1 VLTLALAMYLVFDT
15 ETTGLPRDWNAP
27 LSDLDNWPRVVQVA
41 WQLHAADGSL
51 VEACDFLVQPD
62 GFNIPFGAEDIHGI
76 STELARTEGLPAAE
90 VMAKLRDALARA
102 EFMVGH
108 NLKFDLNA
116 LGAEFLRLGW
126 DESWITK
133 PVLDT
138 MTPQT
143 AALVGIP
150 GRGGFKPAKLGELHA
165 KLFGQAFAEAHNATA
180 DVEATAR
187 CFWEL
192 VRIRHWQPAQL
203 GVQPDQLEAFIAS
216 HPNMVSP
223 VGLKH
228 RNLKQASAALRA
240 AASAAPATPDL
251 PETPSAVQ
259 GLDSDV
265 PFFHLHVHSQFSVLQ
280 ATTKVPDLIKRAAAD
295 GQPAVALTDLGNMMG
310 AFQFVQGVQTYN
322 KNRPEGTPELK
333 AIVGM
338 DAYLCRNHLDRSQKD
353 DGFQIPLL
361 AKNKTGY
368 HNLAKLSSIA
378 YIDGF
383 YYVPRIDR
391 DLLLA
396 HKEGVMVTTGG
407 IMGEVPQLILNVGE
421 KQAEEAFLWWK
432 AQFGADFYAEINRHG
447 LPEEDAVNVVLQR
460 FCAAHGV
467 KAVAANNSFY
477 LDEAQAEA
485 HDILLCV
492 KESEKKSTPIGRGRG
507 FRYGFPNSKFYL
519 TTQAEMR
526 KRFADWPEALAN
538 LAEILEKVEN
548 FGLARDV
555 LLPAFEIPSEFVH
568 PDDAV
573 DGGKRGENAYLRHLT
588 YVGAAKRWGDPV
600 PAEIVERIDFELE
613 TIERTGY
620 PGYFL
625 IVQDFCQAARD
636 MGVSVGPGRGSAAGS
651 AVAYATGIT
660 NVDPITYDL
669 LFERFLNPYRVSL
682 PDIDIDFDD
691 RGRDKVIQYVIDKYG
706 ANQVAQII
714 TYGSMAAKS
723 AIKDAGRALDL
734 PFDEADR
741 LTKSVPDNSSLP
753 VLLDSDDAAIR
764 EKFRN
769 EDYDKAVALRE
780 MANGTDL
787 KAATLQQAKVL
798 EGSLRNTG
806 IHACGVIITPS
817 DIRELIPVAT
827 AKDSAMWTT
836 QFDNAVVESA
846 GLLKMDFLGLKTLTL
861 IKDSLE
867 LVRKRHGV
875 EIDIEHIPLDDTAT
889 YELFQRGDTVGIFQY
904 ESPGMQKH
912 LKDLKPT
919 VFGDLIAM
927 NALYRPG
934 PLEYIPSFIRR
945 KHGVEPISY
954 DLADM
959 EEYLRETYGITVYQE
974 QVMLLSQKLAGFS
987 KGQADMLRKAMGKK
1001 IKAVLDQMKPQF
1013 VQGGIERGHA
1023 EPTLEKIWKDW
1034 EAFASY
1040 AFNKSHSTCYAWIA
1054 YQTAY
1059 LKAHYPAEY
1068 MAAVLSNN
1076 MNDIKQVTFFME
1088 ECRRM
1093 KLPVLGPDI
1102 NESEGPFT
1110 VNREGAIRFGLL
1122 GMKGVGAA
1130 AVDFLLADRAD
1141 NGPYTSVFDAARRLD
1156 LRVVNKGTW
1165 ESLALGGAFD
1175 RFEGV
1180 HRAMFFAEEADGRP
1194 FVERLRRY
1202 GQAYQDQLNSAQVSL
1217 FGEDSG
1223 VDTPEPALP
1232 QVPTWNNLELLKREK
1247 EVIGIYVSS
1256 HPLDAYRFELRTFRK
1271 QSVGELASL
1280 ETFVQGKGSRDFVVA
1295 GIVTNA
1301 QVRTTRT
1308 GREMGSFVLEDE
1320 EGATEFV
1327 LFGQQFLDQRSFFV
1341 NDLMVLVR
1349 GRVQRPAWA
1358 RDDNQ
1363 AKLVAD
1369 IHKIQLLS
1377 EVFDRE
1383 ARGLTLF
1390 AAVQDITPET
1400 WGELAQ
1406 ILRASPGTQRL
1417 QFHIGD
1423 AASQTQLR
1431 LPSRAGGVQ
1440 ITRELL
1446 ANLDELKHFHA
1457 AVRLD

>member
-1 VLTLALAMYLVFDT
+1 
-15 ETTGLPRDWNAP
+15 
-27 LSDLDNWPRVVQVA
+27 
-41 WQLHAADGSL
+41 
-51 VEACDFLVQPD
+51 
-62 GFNIPFGAEDIHGI
+62 
-76 STELARTEGLPAAE
+76 
-90 VMAKLRDALARA
+90 
-102 EFMVGH
+102 
-108 NLKFDLNA
+108 
-116 LGAEFLRLGW
+116 
-126 DESWITK
+126 
-133 PVLDT
+133 
-138 MTPQT
+138 
-143 AALVGIP
+143 
-150 GRGGFKPAKLGELHA
+150 
-165 KLFGQAFAEAHNATA
+165 
-180 DVEATAR
+180 
-187 CFWEL
+187 
-192 VRIRHWQPAQL
+192 
-203 GVQPDQLEAFIAS
+203 
-216 HPNMVSP
+216 
-223 VGLKH
+223 
-228 RNLKQASAALRA
+228 
-240 AASAAPATPDL
+240 
-251 PETPSAVQ
+251 
-259 GLDSDV
+259 
-265 PFFHLHVHSQFSVLQ
+265 
-280 ATTKVPDLIKRAAAD
+280 
-295 GQPAVALTDLGNMMG
+295 
-310 AFQFVQGVQTYN
+310 
-322 KNRPEGTPELK
+322 
-333 AIVGM
+333 
-338 DAYLCRNHLDRSQKD
+338 
-353 DGFQIPLL
+353 
-361 AKNKTGY
+361 
-368 HNLAKLSSIA
+368 
-378 YIDGF
+378 
-383 YYVPRIDR
+383 
-391 DLLLA
+391 
-396 HKEGVMVTTGG
+396 
-407 IMGEVPQLILNVGE
+407 
-421 KQAEEAFLWWK
+421 
-432 AQFGADFYAEINRHG
+432 
-447 LPEEDAVNVVLQR
+447 
-460 FCAAHGV
+460 
-467 KAVAANNSFY
+467 
-477 LDEAQAEA
+477 
-485 HDILLCV
+485 
-492 KESEKKSTPIGRGRG
+492 
-507 FRYGFPNSKFYL
+507 
-519 TTQAEMR
+519 
-526 KRFADWPEALAN
+526 
-538 LAEILEKVEN
+538 
-548 FGLARDV
+548 
-555 LLPAFEIPSEFVH
+555 
-568 PDDAV
+568 
-573 DGGKRGENAYLRHLT
+573 LT

-669 LFERFLNPYRVSL
+669 LFERFLNPDRVSL

-780 MANGTDL
+780 MAKGTDL

-867 LVRKRHGV
+867 LVRKRHGI

-1023 EPTLEKIWKDW
+1023 EPILEKIWKDW

-1280 ETFVQGKGSRDFVVA
+1280 ETFIQGKGSRDFVVA

-1341 NDLMVLVR
+1341 N
-1349 GRVQRPAWA
+1349 
-1358 RDDNQ
+1358 
-1363 AKLVAD
+1363 
-1369 IHKIQLLS
+1369 
-1377 EVFDRE
+1377 
-1383 ARGLTLF
+1383 F

>member
-1 VLTLALAMYLVFDT
+1 MYLVFDT

-669 LFERFLNPYRVSL
+669 LFERFLNPDRVSL

-1023 EPTLEKIWKDW
+1023 EPILEKIWKDW

>member
-1 VLTLALAMYLVFDT
+1 MYLVFDT

-669 LFERFLNPYRVSL
+669 LFERFLNPDRVSL

-867 LVRKRHGV
+867 LVRKRHGI

>member
-1 VLTLALAMYLVFDT
+1 MYLVFDT

-27 LSDLDNWPRVVQVA
+27 LSDVDNWPRVVQVA
-41 WQLHAADGSL
+41 WQLHGPDGAL
-51 VEACDFLVQPD
+51 IEARDFLIKPE
-62 GFNIPFGAEDIHGI
+62 GFNIPFGAEEIHGI
-76 STELARTEGLPAAE
+76 STELARNEGVSASE
-90 VMAKLRDALARA
+90 ALAAFQSALDRTQ
-102 EFMVGH
+102 FMVGH

-116 LGAEFLRLGW
+116 LGAEYLRLGW
-126 DESWITK
+126 DESWIAK

-150 GRGGFKPAKLGELHA
+150 GRSGFKPAKLGELHA
-165 KLFGQAFAEAHNATA
+165 KLFGQEFAEAHNATA

-192 VRIRHWQPAQL
+192 VRIRHWQPSQL
-203 GVQPDQLEAFIAS
+203 GVQPDQLESFIAA
-216 HPNMVSP
+216 HPHLVSP
-223 VGLKH
+223 IGLTH
-228 RNLKQASAALRA
+228 RNLKAASAALKARDLA
-240 AASAAPATPDL
+240 PAAPAAAP
-251 PETPSAVQ
+251 AAA
-259 GLDSDV
+259 GSDQV
-265 PFFHLHVHSQFSVLQ
+265 TPFFHLHVHSQFSVLQ
-280 ATTKVPDLIKRAAAD
+280 ATTKVPELIKRVTAD

-310 AFQFVQGVQTYN
+310 AFQFVQGVQAYN
-322 KNRPEGTPELK
+322 KNRPEGSPELK

-338 DAYLCRNHLDRSQKD
+338 DAYVCRNHLDRSQKD
-353 DGFQIPLL
+353 DGYQIPLL

-378 YIDGF
+378 YIEGF

-407 IMGEVPQLILNVGE
+407 MMGEVPQLILNVGE

-432 AQFGADFYAEINRHG
+432 SQFGADFYAEINRHG
-447 LPEEDAVNVVLQR
+447 LPEEDAVNEVLRR

-467 KAVAANNSFY
+467 KAVAANNAFY

-492 KESEKKSTPIGRGRG
+492 KESEKKATPIGRGRG

-526 KRFADWPEALAN
+526 QRFADWPEALVN
-538 LAEILEKVEN
+538 LGEILEKVEN

-555 LLPAFEIPSEFVH
+555 LLPAFEIPQEFVH
-568 PDDAV
+568 PDDAR

-588 YVGAAKRWGDPV
+588 YVGAKKRWGDPV
-600 PAEIVERIDFELE
+600 PAEIAERLDFELE

-669 LFERFLNPYRVSL
+669 LFERFLNPDRVSL

-706 ANQVAQII
+706 SNQVAQII

-723 AIKDAGRALDL
+723 DIKDAGRALDL
-734 PFDEADR
+734 SFDEADR

-753 VLLDSDDAAIR
+753 AILDADDATIR

-780 MANGTDL
+780 MAKGGDL

-875 EIDIEHIPLDDTAT
+875 EIDIEAIPLDDVAT

-959 EEYLRETYGITVYQE
+959 EEYLSETYGITVYQE
-974 QVMLLSQKLAGFS
+974 QVMLLSQKLAGFT

-1034 EAFASY
+1034 EAFPSHAS
-1040 AFNKSHSTCYAWIA
+1040 NKSHSTCYAWIA

-1093 KLPVLGPDI
+1093 KLPVLGPDL

-1130 AVDFLLADRAD
+1130 AVDFLLQDRAA

-1180 HRAMFFAEEADGRP
+1180 HRAMFFAEESDGRP

-1247 EVIGIYVSS
+1247 EVIGIYVSA
-1256 HPLDAYRFELRTFRK
+1256 HPLDAYRFELKTFRK
-1271 QSVGELASL
+1271 QSVGELSSL
-1280 ETFVQGKGSRDFVVA
+1280 DAFVQGKGARDFVVA

-1327 LFGQQFLDQRSFFV
+1327 VFGQQFLDLRSFFV

-1377 EVFDRE
+1377 EMFDRE
-1383 ARGLTLF
+1383 ARGLTLY
-1390 AAVQDITPET
+1390 AAVQDITPAT

-1406 ILRASPGTQRL
+1406 ILRAHPGKQRL

-1431 LPSRAGGVQ
+1431 MPSRGAGVQ
-1440 ITRELL
+1440 ISRELL
-1446 ANLDELKHFHA
+1446 GHLDELKHFHA

>member
-1 VLTLALAMYLVFDT
+1 MYLVFDT

-27 LSDLDNWPRVVQVA
+27 LSDVDNWPRVVQVA
-41 WQLHAADGSL
+41 WQLHGPDGAL
-51 VEACDFLVQPD
+51 IEARDFLIKPE
-62 GFNIPFGAEDIHGI
+62 GFNIPFGAEEIHGI
-76 STELARTEGLPAAE
+76 STELARNEGVSASE
-90 VMAKLRDALARA
+90 ALAAFQSALDRTQ
-102 EFMVGH
+102 FMVGH

-116 LGAEFLRLGW
+116 LGAEYLRLGW
-126 DESWITK
+126 DESWIQK

-150 GRGGFKPAKLGELHA
+150 GRSGFKPAKLGELHA
-165 KLFGQAFAEAHNATA
+165 KLFGEEFAEAHNATA

-192 VRIRHWQPAQL
+192 VRIRHWQPSQL
-203 GVQPDQLEAFIAS
+203 GVQPAQLEDFIAAN
-216 HPNMVSP
+216 PQMVSP
-223 VGLKH
+223 IGLSH
-228 RNLKQASAALRA
+228 RNLKAASAALKARDLA
-240 AASAAPATPDL
+240 PAAPAVAP
-251 PETPSAVQ
+251 AAA
-259 GLDSDV
+259 GSDQDT

-280 ATTKVPDLIKRAAAD
+280 ATTKVPELIKRVTAD

-310 AFQFVQGVQTYN
+310 AFQFVQGVQAYN
-322 KNRPEGTPELK
+322 KNRPEGSPELK

-338 DAYLCRNHLDRSQKD
+338 DAYVCRNHLDRSQKD
-353 DGFQIPLL
+353 DGYQIPLL

-378 YIDGF
+378 YIEGF

-407 IMGEVPQLILNVGE
+407 MMGEVPQLILNVGE

-432 AQFGADFYAEINRHG
+432 SQFGADFYAEINRHG
-447 LPEEDAVNVVLQR
+447 LPEEDAVNEVLRR

-467 KAVAANNSFY
+467 KAVAANNAFY

-492 KESEKKSTPIGRGRG
+492 KESEKKATPIGRGRG

-526 KRFADWPEALAN
+526 QRFADWPEALLN
-538 LAEILEKVEN
+538 LGEILEKVEN

-555 LLPAFEIPSEFVH
+555 LLPAFEIPQEFVH
-568 PDDAV
+568 PDDAR

-588 YVGAAKRWGDPV
+588 YVGAKKRWGDPV
-600 PAEIVERIDFELE
+600 PAEIAERLDFELE

-669 LFERFLNPYRVSL
+669 LFERFLNPDRVSL

-706 ANQVAQII
+706 SNQVAQII

-734 PFDEADR
+734 SFDEADR

-753 VLLDSDDAAIR
+753 AILDADDATIR

-780 MANGTDL
+780 MAKGGDL

-875 EIDIEHIPLDDTAT
+875 EIDIEAIPLDDVAT

-959 EEYLRETYGITVYQE
+959 EEYLSETYGITVYQE
-974 QVMLLSQKLAGFS
+974 QVMLLSQKLAGFT

-1093 KLPVLGPDI
+1093 KLPVLGPDL

-1130 AVDFLLADRAD
+1130 AVDFLLQDRAA

-1180 HRAMFFAEEADGRP
+1180 HRAMFFAEESDGRP

-1247 EVIGIYVSS
+1247 EVIGIYVSA
-1256 HPLDAYRFELRTFRK
+1256 HPLDAYRFELKTFRK
-1271 QSVGELASL
+1271 QSVGELSSL
-1280 ETFVQGKGSRDFVVA
+1280 DAFVQGKGARDFVVA

-1327 LFGQQFLDQRSFFV
+1327 VFGQQFLDLRSFFV

-1377 EVFDRE
+1377 EMFDRE
-1383 ARGLTLF
+1383 ARGLTLY
-1390 AAVQDITPET
+1390 AAVQDITPAT

-1406 ILRASPGTQRL
+1406 ILRAHPGKQRL

-1431 LPSRAGGVQ
+1431 MPSRGAGVQ
-1440 ITRELL
+1440 ISRELL
-1446 ANLDELKHFHA
+1446 GHLDELKHFHA

>member
-1 VLTLALAMYLVFDT
+1 MYLVFDT

-669 LFERFLNPYRVSL
+669 LFERFLNPDRVSL

-780 MANGTDL
+780 MAKGTDL

-1023 EPTLEKIWKDW
+1023 EPILEKIWKDW

>member
-1 VLTLALAMYLVFDT
+1 
-15 ETTGLPRDWNAP
+15 
-27 LSDLDNWPRVVQVA
+27 
-41 WQLHAADGSL
+41 
-51 VEACDFLVQPD
+51 
-62 GFNIPFGAEDIHGI
+62 
-76 STELARTEGLPAAE
+76 
-90 VMAKLRDALARA
+90 
-102 EFMVGH
+102 
-108 NLKFDLNA
+108 
-116 LGAEFLRLGW
+116 
-126 DESWITK
+126 
-133 PVLDT
+133 
-138 MTPQT
+138 
-143 AALVGIP
+143 
-150 GRGGFKPAKLGELHA
+150 
-165 KLFGQAFAEAHNATA
+165 
-180 DVEATAR
+180 
-187 CFWEL
+187 
-192 VRIRHWQPAQL
+192 
-203 GVQPDQLEAFIAS
+203 
-216 HPNMVSP
+216 
-223 VGLKH
+223 
-228 RNLKQASAALRA
+228 
-240 AASAAPATPDL
+240 
-251 PETPSAVQ
+251 
-259 GLDSDV
+259 
-265 PFFHLHVHSQFSVLQ
+265 
-280 ATTKVPDLIKRAAAD
+280 
-295 GQPAVALTDLGNMMG
+295 
-310 AFQFVQGVQTYN
+310 
-322 KNRPEGTPELK
+322 
-333 AIVGM
+333 
-338 DAYLCRNHLDRSQKD
+338 
-353 DGFQIPLL
+353 
-361 AKNKTGY
+361 
-368 HNLAKLSSIA
+368 
-378 YIDGF
+378 
-383 YYVPRIDR
+383 
-391 DLLLA
+391 
-396 HKEGVMVTTGG
+396 
-407 IMGEVPQLILNVGE
+407 
-421 KQAEEAFLWWK
+421 
-432 AQFGADFYAEINRHG
+432 
-447 LPEEDAVNVVLQR
+447 
-460 FCAAHGV
+460 
-467 KAVAANNSFY
+467 
-477 LDEAQAEA
+477 
-485 HDILLCV
+485 
-492 KESEKKSTPIGRGRG
+492 
-507 FRYGFPNSKFYL
+507 
-519 TTQAEMR
+519 
-526 KRFADWPEALAN
+526 
-538 LAEILEKVEN
+538 
-548 FGLARDV
+548 V

-669 LFERFLNPYRVSL
+669 LFERFLNPDRVSL

-780 MANGTDL
+780 MAKGTDL

-867 LVRKRHGV
+867 LVRKRHGID
-875 EIDIEHIPLDDTAT
+875 IDIEHIPLDDTAT

-1023 EPTLEKIWKDW
+1023 EPILEKIWKDW

>member
-1 VLTLALAMYLVFDT
+1 MYLVFDT

-51 VEACDFLVQPD
+51 IEARDFLVQPE
-62 GFNIPFGAEDIHGI
+62 GFNIPFGAEEIHGI
-76 STELARTEGLPAAE
+76 STELARSEGVPATEALGAFRAA
-90 VMAKLRDALARA
+90 LDQTQ
-102 EFMVGH
+102 FMVGH

-126 DESWITK
+126 DESWIQK

-150 GRGGFKPAKLGELHA
+150 GRGGFKPPKLGELHA
-165 KLFGQAFAEAHNATA
+165 KLFSEAFAEAHNATA

-192 VRIRHWQPAQL
+192 VRSRHWQPAQL
-203 GVQPDQLEAFIAS
+203 GVQPHQLEDFIAA
-216 HPNMVSP
+216 HPNLVSP
-223 VGLKH
+223 VGLTH
-228 RNLKQASAALRA
+228 RNLKQASASLKAK
-240 AASAAPATPDL
+240 ASAPAAPAVP
-251 PETPSAVQ
+251 AVAATAS
-259 GLDSDV
+259 GAADGV

-310 AFQFVQGVQTYN
+310 AFQFVQGVQSYN

-338 DAYLCRNHLDRSQKD
+338 DAFVCRNHLDRSQKD
-353 DGFQIPLL
+353 DGYQIPLL

-378 YIDGF
+378 YIEGF

-391 DLLLA
+391 ELLLA

-407 IMGEVPQLILNVGE
+407 MMGEVPQLILNVGE

-432 AQFGADFYAEINRHG
+432 AQFGSDFYAEINRHG
-447 LPEEDAVNVVLQR
+447 LPEEDAVNEVLKR
-460 FCAAHGV
+460 FCAQHDV

-519 TTQAEMR
+519 TTQVEMR
-526 KRFADWPEALAN
+526 QRFADWPEALAN

-588 YVGAAKRWGDPV
+588 YVGAKKRWGDPV
-600 PAEIVERIDFELE
+600 PAEIAERLDFELE

-669 LFERFLNPYRVSL
+669 LFERFLNPDRVSL

-734 PFDEADR
+734 PFEEADR

-753 VLLDSDDAAIR
+753 VLLDSDDATIR

-780 MANGTDL
+780 MAKGNDL

-867 LVRKRHGV
+867 LVHKRHGI
-875 EIDIEHIPLDDTAT
+875 EIDIESIPLDDTAT

-945 KHGVEPISY
+945 KHGVEPITY

-959 EEYLRETYGITVYQE
+959 EEYLHETYGITVYQE

-1040 AFNKSHSTCYAWIA
+1040 AFNKSHSTCYAWVA

-1130 AVDFLLADRAD
+1130 AVDFLLADRAA
-1141 NGPYTSVFDAARRLD
+1141 NGPYASVFDAARRLD

-1202 GQAYQDQLNSAQVSL
+1202 GQAFQDQLNSAQVSL

-1271 QSVGELASL
+1271 QSVGELSSL
-1280 ETFVQGKGSRDFVVA
+1280 DSFVQGKGARDFVVA
-1295 GIVTNA
+1295 GIITNA

-1320 EGATEFV
+1320 DGATEFV
-1327 LFGQQFLDQRSFFV
+1327 LFGQQFLDLRSFFV

-1377 EVFDRE
+1377 ELFDRE
-1383 ARGLTLF
+1383 ARGLTLY
-1390 AAVQDITPET
+1390 AAVQDITPTT

-1406 ILRASPGTQRL
+1406 ILRANPGKQRL

-1431 LPSRAGGVQ
+1431 MPSRGAGVQ

>member
-1 VLTLALAMYLVFDT
+1 MYLVFDT

-669 LFERFLNPYRVSL
+669 LFERFLNPDRVSL

-780 MANGTDL
+780 MAKGTDL

-1102 NESEGPFT
+1102 NESEGSFT

>member
-1 VLTLALAMYLVFDT
+1 MYLVFDT

-27 LSDLDNWPRVVQVA
+27 LSDVDNWPRVVQVA
-41 WQLHAADGSL
+41 WQLHGSDGAL
-51 VEACDFLVQPD
+51 IEARDFLIKPE
-62 GFNIPFGAEDIHGI
+62 GFNIPFGAEEIHGI
-76 STELARTEGLPAAE
+76 STELARNEGVLASE
-90 VMAKLRDALARA
+90 ALAAFQSALDRTQ
-102 EFMVGH
+102 FMVGH

-116 LGAEFLRLGW
+116 LGAEYLRLGW
-126 DESWITK
+126 DVAWIQK

-150 GRGGFKPAKLGELHA
+150 GRSGFKPAKLGELHA
-165 KLFGQAFAEAHNATA
+165 KLFGEEFAEAHNATA

-192 VRIRHWQPAQL
+192 VRIRHWQPSQL
-203 GVQPDQLEAFIAS
+203 GVQPDQLEAFVTA
-216 HPNMVSP
+216 HPLMVSP
-223 VGLKH
+223 IGLTH
-228 RNLKQASAALRA
+228 RNLKAASAALKARDLA
-240 AASAAPATPDL
+240 PAAPAEAP
-251 PETPSAVQ
+251 AAA
-259 GLDSDV
+259 GSDQDT

-280 ATTKVPDLIKRAAAD
+280 ATTKVPELIKRVTAD

-310 AFQFVQGVQTYN
+310 AFQFVQGVQVYN
-322 KNRPEGTPELK
+322 KNRPEGSPELK

-338 DAYLCRNHLDRSQKD
+338 DAYVCRNHLDRSQKD
-353 DGFQIPLL
+353 DGYQIPLL

-378 YIDGF
+378 YIEGF

-407 IMGEVPQLILNVGE
+407 MMGEVPQLILNVGE

-432 AQFGADFYAEINRHG
+432 AQFGEDFYAEINRHG
-447 LPEEDAVNVVLQR
+447 LPEEDAINEVLRR

-467 KAVAANNSFY
+467 KAVAANNAFY

-492 KESEKKSTPIGRGRG
+492 KESEKKATPIGRGRG

-526 KRFADWPEALAN
+526 QRFADWPEALLN
-538 LAEILEKVEN
+538 LSEVLGKIEN
-548 FGLARDV
+548 YGLARDV
-555 LLPAFEIPSEFVH
+555 LLPEFEIPQEFVH
-568 PDDAV
+568 PDDSS

-588 YVGAAKRWGDPV
+588 YVGAKKRWGDPV
-600 PAEIVERIDFELE
+600 PAEIAERLDFELE

-625 IVQDFCQAARD
+625 IVQDFCQAARN

-651 AVAYATGIT
+651 AVAYSTGIT

-669 LFERFLNPYRVSL
+669 LFERFLNPDRVSL

-706 ANQVAQII
+706 SNQVAQII

-734 PFDEADR
+734 SFEEADR

-753 VLLDSDDAAIR
+753 AILDADDATIR

-780 MANGTDL
+780 MAKGSDL

-875 EIDIEHIPLDDTAT
+875 EIDIEAIPLDDVAT

-945 KHGVEPISY
+945 KHGIEPISY

-959 EEYLRETYGITVYQE
+959 EEYLSETYGITVYQE
-974 QVMLLSQKLAGFS
+974 QVMLLSQKLAGFT

-1013 VQGGIERGHA
+1013 VLGGIERGHA
-1023 EPTLEKIWKDW
+1023 EPILEKVWKDW

-1093 KLPVLGPDI
+1093 KLPVLGPEI
-1102 NESEGPFT
+1102 NESEGSFT

-1130 AVDFLLADRAD
+1130 AVDFLLQDRAA

-1180 HRAMFFAEEADGRP
+1180 HRAMFFAEESDGRP

-1247 EVIGIYVSS
+1247 EVIGIYVSA
-1256 HPLDAYRFELRTFRK
+1256 HPLDAYRFELKTFRK
-1271 QSVGELASL
+1271 QSVSELSSL
-1280 ETFVQGKGSRDFVVA
+1280 EAFVSGKGARDFAVA

-1320 EGATEFV
+1320 DGATEFV
-1327 LFGQQFLDQRSFFV
+1327 VFGQQFLDLRSFFV

-1377 EVFDRE
+1377 EMFDRE
-1383 ARGLTLF
+1383 ARGLTLY
-1390 AAVQDITPET
+1390 AAVQDITPAT

-1406 ILRASPGTQRL
+1406 ILRAHPGKQRL

-1431 LPSRAGGVQ
+1431 MPSRGAGVQ
-1440 ITRELL
+1440 ISRELL
-1446 ANLDELKHFHA
+1446 GHLDELKHFHA

>member
-1 VLTLALAMYLVFDT
+1 MYLVFDT

-90 VMAKLRDALARA
+90 VMAKLRDAQARA

-165 KLFGQAFAEAHNATA
+165 KLFGHAFAEAHNATA

-251 PETPSAVQ
+251 PEPPSAVQ

-669 LFERFLNPYRVSL
+669 LFERFLNPDRVSL

-780 MANGTDL
+780 MAKGTDL

-867 LVRKRHGV
+867 LVRKRHGI

>member
-1 VLTLALAMYLVFDT
+1 MYLVFDT

-251 PETPSAVQ
+251 PEAPSVVQ

-338 DAYLCRNHLDRSQKD
+338 DAYLCLNHLDRSQKD
-353 DGFQIPLL
+353 DGYQIPLL

-378 YIDGF
+378 YIEGF

-391 DLLLA
+391 ELLLA

-407 IMGEVPQLILNVGE
+407 MMGEVPQLILNVGE

-669 LFERFLNPYRVSL
+669 LFERFLNPDRVSL

-780 MANGTDL
+780 MAKGTDL

-867 LVRKRHGV
+867 LVRKRHGI

-1280 ETFVQGKGSRDFVVA
+1280 ETFIQGKGSRDFVVA

>member
-1 VLTLALAMYLVFDT
+1 MYLVFDT

-76 STELARTEGLPAAE
+76 STELARTDGLPAAE

-240 AASAAPATPDL
+240 AASAAPATPGL

-538 LAEILEKVEN
+538 LAKILEKVEN
-548 FGLARDV
+548 YGLARDV

-669 LFERFLNPYRVSL
+669 LFERFLNPDRVSL

-780 MANGTDL
+780 MAKGTDL

-867 LVRKRHGV
+867 LVRKRHGI
-875 EIDIEHIPLDDTAT
+875 EIDIEHIPLDDTAS

>member
-1 VLTLALAMYLVFDT
+1 MYLVFDT

-76 STELARTEGLPAAE
+76 STELARTDGLPAAE

-240 AASAAPATPDL
+240 AASAAPATPGL

-280 ATTKVPDLIKRAAAD
+280 ATTKVPDLIKRAAAY

-669 LFERFLNPYRVSL
+669 LFERFLNPDRVSL

-780 MANGTDL
+780 MAKGTDL

-1023 EPTLEKIWKDW
+1023 EPILEKIWKDW

>member
-1 VLTLALAMYLVFDT
+1 MYLVFDT

-76 STELARTEGLPAAE
+76 STELARTEGLAAAE

-669 LFERFLNPYRVSL
+669 LFERFLNPDRVSL

-734 PFDEADR
+734 PCDEADR

-780 MANGTDL
+780 MAKGTDL

-867 LVRKRHGV
+867 LVRKRHGI

>member
-1 VLTLALAMYLVFDT
+1 MYLVFDT

-669 LFERFLNPYRVSL
+669 LFERFLNPDRVSL

-780 MANGTDL
+780 MAKGTDL

-934 PLEYIPSFIRR
+934 PL
-945 KHGVEPISY
+945 
-954 DLADM
+954 
-959 EEYLRETYGITVYQE
+959 
-974 QVMLLSQKLAGFS
+974 
-987 KGQADMLRKAMGKK
+987 
-1001 IKAVLDQMKPQF
+1001 
-1013 VQGGIERGHA
+1013 
-1023 EPTLEKIWKDW
+1023 
-1034 EAFASY
+1034 
-1040 AFNKSHSTCYAWIA
+1040 
-1054 YQTAY
+1054 
-1059 LKAHYPAEY
+1059 
-1068 MAAVLSNN
+1068 
-1076 MNDIKQVTFFME
+1076 
-1088 ECRRM
+1088 
-1093 KLPVLGPDI
+1093 
-1102 NESEGPFT
+1102 
-1110 VNREGAIRFGLL
+1110 
-1122 GMKGVGAA
+1122 
-1130 AVDFLLADRAD
+1130 
-1141 NGPYTSVFDAARRLD
+1141 
-1156 LRVVNKGTW
+1156 
-1165 ESLALGGAFD
+1165 
-1175 RFEGV
+1175 
-1180 HRAMFFAEEADGRP
+1180 
-1194 FVERLRRY
+1194 
-1202 GQAYQDQLNSAQVSL
+1202 
-1217 FGEDSG
+1217 
-1223 VDTPEPALP
+1223 
-1232 QVPTWNNLELLKREK
+1232 
-1247 EVIGIYVSS
+1247 
-1256 HPLDAYRFELRTFRK
+1256 
-1271 QSVGELASL
+1271 
-1280 ETFVQGKGSRDFVVA
+1280 
-1295 GIVTNA
+1295 
-1301 QVRTTRT
+1301 
-1308 GREMGSFVLEDE
+1308 
-1320 EGATEFV
+1320 
-1327 LFGQQFLDQRSFFV
+1327 
-1341 NDLMVLVR
+1341 
-1349 GRVQRPAWA
+1349 
-1358 RDDNQ
+1358 
-1363 AKLVAD
+1363 
-1369 IHKIQLLS
+1369 
-1377 EVFDRE
+1377 
-1383 ARGLTLF
+1383 
-1390 AAVQDITPET
+1390 
-1400 WGELAQ
+1400 
-1406 ILRASPGTQRL
+1406 
-1417 QFHIGD
+1417 
-1423 AASQTQLR
+1423 
-1431 LPSRAGGVQ
+1431 
-1440 ITRELL
+1440 
-1446 ANLDELKHFHA
+1446 
-1457 AVRLD
+1457 

>member
-1 VLTLALAMYLVFDT
+1 MYLVFDT

-27 LSDLDNWPRVVQVA
+27 LSDVDNWPRVVQVA
-41 WQLHAADGSL
+41 WQLHGPDGAL
-51 VEACDFLVQPD
+51 IEARDFLIKPE
-62 GFNIPFGAEDIHGI
+62 GFNIPFGAEEIHGI
-76 STELARTEGLPAAE
+76 STELARNEGVSASE
-90 VMAKLRDALARA
+90 ALAAFQSALDRTQ
-102 EFMVGH
+102 FMVGH

-116 LGAEFLRLGW
+116 LGAEYLRLGW
-126 DESWITK
+126 DESWIAK

-150 GRGGFKPAKLGELHA
+150 GRSGFKPAKLGELHA
-165 KLFGQAFAEAHNATA
+165 KLFGEEFAEAHNATA

-192 VRIRHWQPAQL
+192 VRIRHWQPSQL
-203 GVQPDQLEAFIAS
+203 GVQSAQLEDFIAAN
-216 HPNMVSP
+216 PQMVSP
-223 VGLKH
+223 IGLSH
-228 RNLKQASAALRA
+228 RNLKAASAALKARDSA
-240 AASAAPATPDL
+240 PAAPAAAPD
-251 PETPSAVQ
+251 AA
-259 GLDSDV
+259 GSDQDT

-280 ATTKVPDLIKRAAAD
+280 ATTKVPELIKRVTAD

-310 AFQFVQGVQTYN
+310 AFQFVQGVQAYN
-322 KNRPEGTPELK
+322 KNRPEGSPELK

-338 DAYLCRNHLDRSQKD
+338 DAYVCRNHLDRNQKD
-353 DGFQIPLL
+353 DGYQIPLL

-368 HNLAKLSSIA
+368 HYLAKLSSIA
-378 YIDGF
+378 YIEGF

-407 IMGEVPQLILNVGE
+407 MMGEVPQLILNVGE

-432 AQFGADFYAEINRHG
+432 SQFGADFYAEINRHG
-447 LPEEDAVNVVLQR
+447 LPEEDAVNEVLRR

-467 KAVAANNSFY
+467 KAVAANNAFY

-492 KESEKKSTPIGRGRG
+492 KESEKKATPIGRGRG

-526 KRFADWPEALAN
+526 QRFADWPEALVN
-538 LAEILEKVEN
+538 LGEILEKVEN

-555 LLPAFEIPSEFVH
+555 LLPAFEIPQEFVH
-568 PDDAV
+568 PDDAR

-588 YVGAAKRWGDPV
+588 YVGAKKRWGDPV
-600 PAEIVERIDFELE
+600 PAEIAERLDFELE

-669 LFERFLNPYRVSL
+669 LFERFLNPDRVSL

-706 ANQVAQII
+706 SNQVAQII

-734 PFDEADR
+734 SFDEADR

-753 VLLDSDDAAIR
+753 AILDADDATIR

-780 MANGTDL
+780 MAKGGDL

-875 EIDIEHIPLDDTAT
+875 EIDIEAIPLDDVAT

-959 EEYLRETYGITVYQE
+959 EEYLSETYGITVYQE
-974 QVMLLSQKLAGFS
+974 QVMLLSQKLAGFT

-1093 KLPVLGPDI
+1093 KLPVLGPDL

-1130 AVDFLLADRAD
+1130 AVDFLLQDRAA

-1180 HRAMFFAEEADGRP
+1180 HRAMFFAEESDGRP

-1247 EVIGIYVSS
+1247 EVIGIYVSA
-1256 HPLDAYRFELRTFRK
+1256 HPLDAYRFELKTFRK
-1271 QSVGELASL
+1271 QSVGELSSL
-1280 ETFVQGKGSRDFVVA
+1280 DAFVQGKGARDFVVA

-1327 LFGQQFLDQRSFFV
+1327 VFGQQFLDLRSFFV

-1377 EVFDRE
+1377 EMFDRE
-1383 ARGLTLF
+1383 ARGLTLY
-1390 AAVQDITPET
+1390 AAVQDITPAT

-1406 ILRASPGTQRL
+1406 ILRAHPGKQRL

-1431 LPSRAGGVQ
+1431 MPSRGAGVQ
-1440 ITRELL
+1440 ISRELL
-1446 ANLDELKHFHA
+1446 GHLDELKHFHA

>member
-1 VLTLALAMYLVFDT
+1 MYLVFDT

-27 LSDLDNWPRVVQVA
+27 LSDVDNWPRVVQVA
-41 WQLHAADGSL
+41 WQLHDPDGAL
-51 VEACDFLVQPD
+51 IEARDFLIKPE
-62 GFNIPFGAEDIHGI
+62 GFNIPFGAEEIHGI
-76 STELARTEGLPAAE
+76 STELARTEGVSAP
-90 VMAKLRDALARA
+90 DALAAFQSALDRTQ
-102 EFMVGH
+102 FMVGH

-116 LGAEFLRLGW
+116 LGAEYVRLGW

-150 GRGGFKPAKLGELHA
+150 GRSGFKPAKLGELHA
-165 KLFGQAFAEAHNATA
+165 KLFGQEFSEAHNATA

-203 GVQPDQLEAFIAS
+203 GVQPDQLESFIAA
-216 HPNMVSP
+216 HPHLVSP
-223 VGLKH
+223 IGLTH
-228 RNLKQASAALRA
+228 RNLKAASAALKARVSAPAAPTEAPA
-240 AASAAPATPDL
+240 AAVAYQDT
-251 PETPSAVQ
+251 
-259 GLDSDV
+259 

-280 ATTKVPDLIKRAAAD
+280 ATTKVPELIKRVAAD

-310 AFQFVQGVQTYN
+310 AFQFVQGVQTHN

-333 AIVGM
+333 AIMGM
-338 DAYLCRNHLDRSQKD
+338 DAYVCRNHLDRSQKD
-353 DGFQIPLL
+353 DGYQIPLL

-378 YIDGF
+378 YITGF

-432 AQFGADFYAEINRHG
+432 EQFGADFYAEINRHG
-447 LPEEDAVNVVLQR
+447 LPEEDAINEVLRR
-460 FCAAHGV
+460 FCDRHGV

-492 KESEKKSTPIGRGRG
+492 KESEKKATPIGRGRG
-507 FRYGFPNSKFYL
+507 FRYGLPNSKFYL

-526 KRFADWPEALAN
+526 QRFADWPEALAN
-538 LAEILEKVEN
+538 LGEILEKVEN

-555 LLPAFEIPSEFVH
+555 LLPAFEIPQEFVH
-568 PDDAV
+568 PDDAT

-588 YVGAAKRWGDPV
+588 YVGAKKRWGDPV
-600 PAEIVERIDFELE
+600 PTEIAERLDFELE

-669 LFERFLNPYRVSL
+669 LFERFLNPDRVSL

-706 ANQVAQII
+706 SNQVAQII

-753 VLLDSDDAAIR
+753 AILDADDATIR

-769 EDYDKAVALRE
+769 EDYDKAVALRQ
-780 MANGTDL
+780 MAKGNDL

-875 EIDIEHIPLDDTAT
+875 EIDIEAIPLDDVAT

-954 DLADM
+954 DLVDM
-959 EEYLRETYGITVYQE
+959 EEYLSETYGITVYQE
-974 QVMLLSQKLAGFS
+974 QVMLLSQKLAGFT

-1023 EPTLEKIWKDW
+1023 EPILDKVWKDW

-1093 KLPVLGPDI
+1093 KLHVLGPDI
-1102 NESEGPFT
+1102 NESEGSFT

-1130 AVDFLLADRAD
+1130 AVDFLLQDRAD
-1141 NGPYTSVFDAARRLD
+1141 HGPYTSVFDAARRLD

-1180 HRAMFFAEEADGRP
+1180 HRAMFFAEESDGRP

-1247 EVIGIYVSS
+1247 EVIGIYVSA
-1256 HPLDAYRFELRTFRK
+1256 HPLDAFRFELKTFRK
-1271 QSVGELASL
+1271 QSVGELSSL
-1280 ETFVQGKGSRDFVVA
+1280 DAFVQGKGARDFVVA

-1327 LFGQQFLDQRSFFV
+1327 LFGQQFLDLRSFFV

-1377 EVFDRE
+1377 ELFDRE

-1390 AAVQDITPET
+1390 AAVQDITPAT

-1406 ILRASPGTQRL
+1406 ILRAHPGKQRL

-1431 LPSRAGGVQ
+1431 LPSRGSGVQ
-1440 ITRELL
+1440 ISRELL
-1446 ANLDELKHFHA
+1446 GHLDELKHFHA

>member
-1 VLTLALAMYLVFDT
+1 MYLVFDT

-27 LSDLDNWPRVVQVA
+27 LSDVDNWPRVVQVA
-41 WQLHAADGSL
+41 WQLHGPDGAL
-51 VEACDFLVQPD
+51 IEARDFLIKPE
-62 GFNIPFGAEDIHGI
+62 GFNIPFGAEEIHGI
-76 STELARTEGLPAAE
+76 STELARNEGVSASE
-90 VMAKLRDALARA
+90 ALTAFQSALDRTQ
-102 EFMVGH
+102 FMVGH
-108 NLKFDLNA
+108 NLKFDLNV
-116 LGAEFLRLGW
+116 LGAEYLRLGW
-126 DESWITK
+126 DESWIQK

-150 GRGGFKPAKLGELHA
+150 GRSGFKPAKLGELHA
-165 KLFGQAFAEAHNATA
+165 KLFGQEFAEAHNATA

-192 VRIRHWQPAQL
+192 VRIRHWQPSQL
-203 GVQPDQLEAFIAS
+203 GVQPDQLESFIAA
-216 HPNMVSP
+216 HPHLVSP
-223 VGLKH
+223 IGLTH
-228 RNLKQASAALRA
+228 RNLKAASAALKARDLA
-240 AASAAPATPDL
+240 PAAPAAAP
-251 PETPSAVQ
+251 AAA
-259 GLDSDV
+259 GSDQV
-265 PFFHLHVHSQFSVLQ
+265 TPFFHLHVHSQFSVLQ
-280 ATTKVPDLIKRAAAD
+280 ATTKVPELIKRVTAD

-310 AFQFVQGVQTYN
+310 AFQFVQGVQAYN
-322 KNRPEGTPELK
+322 KNRPEGSPELK

-338 DAYLCRNHLDRSQKD
+338 DAYVCRNHLDRSQKD
-353 DGFQIPLL
+353 HGYQIPLL

-378 YIDGF
+378 YIEGF

-407 IMGEVPQLILNVGE
+407 MMGEVPQLILNVGE
-421 KQAEEAFLWWK
+421 RQAEEAFLWWK
-432 AQFGADFYAEINRHG
+432 SQFGADFYAEINRHG
-447 LPEEDAVNVVLQR
+447 LPEEDAVNEVLRR

-467 KAVAANNSFY
+467 KAVAANNAFY

-492 KESEKKSTPIGRGRG
+492 KESEKKATPIGRGRG

-526 KRFADWPEALAN
+526 QRFADWPEALVN
-538 LAEILEKVEN
+538 LGEILDKVEN

-555 LLPAFEIPSEFVH
+555 LLPAFEIPQEFVH
-568 PDDAV
+568 PDDAR

-588 YVGAAKRWGDPV
+588 YVGAKKRWGDPV
-600 PAEIVERIDFELE
+600 PAEIAERLDFELE

-669 LFERFLNPYRVSL
+669 LFERFLNPDRVSL

-706 ANQVAQII
+706 SNQVAQII

-734 PFDEADR
+734 SFDEADR

-753 VLLDSDDAAIR
+753 AILDADDATIR

-780 MANGTDL
+780 MAKGGDL

-875 EIDIEHIPLDDTAT
+875 EIDIEAIPLDDVAT

-912 LKDLKPT
+912 LKDLKHT

-959 EEYLRETYGITVYQE
+959 EEYLSETYGITVYQE
-974 QVMLLSQKLAGFS
+974 QVMLLSQKLAGFT

-1093 KLPVLGPDI
+1093 KLPVLGPDL

-1130 AVDFLLADRAD
+1130 AVDFLLQDRAA

-1180 HRAMFFAEEADGRP
+1180 HRAMFFAEESDGRP

-1247 EVIGIYVSS
+1247 EVIGIYVSA
-1256 HPLDAYRFELRTFRK
+1256 HPLDAYRFELKTFRK
-1271 QSVGELASL
+1271 QSVGELSSL
-1280 ETFVQGKGSRDFVVA
+1280 DAFVQGKGARDFVVA

-1327 LFGQQFLDQRSFFV
+1327 VFGQQFLDLRSFFV

-1377 EVFDRE
+1377 EMFDRE
-1383 ARGLTLF
+1383 ARGLTLY
-1390 AAVQDITPET
+1390 AAVQDITPAT

-1406 ILRASPGTQRL
+1406 ILRAHPGKQRL

-1431 LPSRAGGVQ
+1431 MPSRGAGVQ
-1440 ITRELL
+1440 ISRELL
-1446 ANLDELKHFHA
+1446 GHLDELKHFHA

>member
-1 VLTLALAMYLVFDT
+1 MYLVFDT

-240 AASAAPATPDL
+240 AASAAPATPGL

-669 LFERFLNPYRVSL
+669 LFERFLNPDRVSL

-780 MANGTDL
+780 MAKGTDL

-1280 ETFVQGKGSRDFVVA
+1280 ETFIQGKGSRDFVVA

>member
-1 VLTLALAMYLVFDT
+1 MYLVFDT

-27 LSDLDNWPRVVQVA
+27 LSDVDNWPRVVQVA
-41 WQLHAADGSL
+41 WQLHDSDGALIEAAD
-51 VEACDFLVQPD
+51 FLIQPD
-62 GFNIPFGAEDIHGI
+62 GFNIPFGAQEIHGI
-76 STELARTEGLPAAE
+76 STELARQDGVAVSE
-90 VMAKLRDALARA
+90 ALAAFQSALDRTQ
-102 EFMVGH
+102 FMVGH
-108 NLKFDLNA
+108 NLKFDLNV
-116 LGAEFLRLGW
+116 LGAEYLRLGW
-126 DESWITK
+126 DESWIQK

-150 GRGGFKPAKLGELHA
+150 GRSGFKPAKLGELHA
-165 KLFGQAFAEAHNATA
+165 TLFGQEFAEAHNATA

-192 VRIRHWQPAQL
+192 VRIRHWQPSQI
-203 GVQPDQLEAFIAS
+203 GVKPGQLEDFIAAN
-216 HPNMVSP
+216 PQMVSP
-223 VGLKH
+223 IGLTH
-228 RNLKQASAALRA
+228 RNLKAASAALKTKA
-240 AASAAPATPDL
+240 AEPIPPAAT
-251 PETPSAVQ
+251 ESPSAST
-259 GLDSDV
+259 DT

-280 ATTKVPDLIKRAAAD
+280 ATTKVPELIKRVTAD

-322 KNRPEGTPELK
+322 KNRPEGSPELK
-333 AIVGM
+333 AIMGM
-338 DAYLCRNHLDRSQKD
+338 DAFVCRNHQDRSQKD
-353 DGFQIPLL
+353 DGYQIPLL

-378 YIDGF
+378 YINGF

-407 IMGEVPQLILNVGE
+407 MMGEVPQLILNVGE

-432 AQFGADFYAEINRHG
+432 EQFGADFYAEINRHG
-447 LPEEDAVNVVLQR
+447 LPEEDAINEVLRR
-460 FCAAHGV
+460 FCARHGV

-519 TTQAEMR
+519 TTQSEMR
-526 KRFADWPEALAN
+526 QRFADWPEALEN
-538 LAEILEKVEN
+538 LGEILEKVEN

-555 LLPAFEIPSEFVH
+555 LLPAFEIPQEFVH
-568 PDDAV
+568 ADDAT

-588 YVGAAKRWGDPV
+588 YVGAKKRWGDPV
-600 PAEIVERIDFELE
+600 PAEIAERLDFELE

-669 LFERFLNPYRVSL
+669 LFERFLNPDRVSL

-706 ANQVAQII
+706 SNQVAQII

-753 VLLDSDDAAIR
+753 VILDSDDATIR

-780 MANGTDL
+780 MAKGNDL

-827 AKDSAMWTT
+827 AKDSTMWTT

-875 EIDIEHIPLDDTAT
+875 EIDIEAIPLDDTAT

-945 KHGVEPISY
+945 KHGTEAIAY

-959 EEYLRETYGITVYQE
+959 EENLRETYGITVYQE
-974 QVMLLSQKLAGFS
+974 QVMLLSQKLAGFT

-1023 EPTLEKIWKDW
+1023 EPILEKIWKDW

-1068 MAAVLSNN
+1068 MASVLSNN

-1130 AVDFLLADRAD
+1130 AVDFLLQDRAA

-1180 HRAMFFAEEADGRP
+1180 HRAMFFAEESDGRP

-1247 EVIGIYVSS
+1247 EVIGIYVSA
-1256 HPLDAYRFELRTFRK
+1256 HPLDAYLYELRTFRK
-1271 QSVGELASL
+1271 QSVAELGNL
-1280 ETFVQGKGSRDFVVA
+1280 DDFVQGRGSRDFIVA
-1295 GIVTNA
+1295 GIITNA
-1301 QVRTTRT
+1301 QVRMTRT

-1320 EGATEFV
+1320 DGANEFV

-1358 RDDNQ
+1358 RDDSQ
-1363 AKLVAD
+1363 ARLVAD
-1369 IHKIQLLS
+1369 ITKIQLLS
-1377 EVFDRE
+1377 ELFDRE
-1383 ARGLTLF
+1383 AKGLTLF
-1390 AAVQDITPET
+1390 AAVQDITPSSY
-1400 WGELAQ
+1400 GELAQ
-1406 ILRASPGTQRL
+1406 ILRAHPGKQRI

-1423 AASQTQLR
+1423 PASQTQLR
-1431 LPSRAGGVQ
+1431 MPSRGPGVQ
-1440 ITRELL
+1440 VSRELL
-1446 ANLDELKHFHA
+1446 TELDRLNHFHA